1 MGSQLNNCVVTKPV
15 LFNCIKRHL
24 KFIKHK
30 IFSIESNEDFQKLLD
45 DIITLGNSVMDLYCG
60 ELIPQQVSSEI
71 IDLLTETGK
80 LSLTEFVKWINGN
93 DKKYRLFTLSDKSIW
108 TLRIANNK
116 ERYIHIHPGR
126 YSPLSIR
133 VKSVT
138 LKTIIAAA
146 AYQLLYQQNKFDI
159 NLINKI
165 RMDYLHEPPLKN
177 IYPNGGIDKLYS
189 IITK

>member
-1 MGSQLNNCVVTKPV
+1 VGSQLSNCVVTEPV
-15 LFNCIKRHL
+15 LFNCIKHHL

-30 IFSIESNEDFQKLLD
+30 IFSIESNEDFQKLLNE
-45 DIITLGNSVMDLYCG
+45 IITLGNSVMDLYCG
-60 ELIPQQVSSEI
+60 ELIPQQISSEI
-71 IDLLTETGK
+71 IDLLSETGK
-80 LSLTEFVKWINGN
+80 LNLDEFVKWINGN
-93 DKKYRLFTLSDKSIW
+93 DKKYRLFILSDKSIW

-133 VKSVT
+133 VKAVT
-138 LKTIIAAA
+138 LKTIIAAV
-146 AYQLLYQQNKFDI
+146 AYQMLYGQNKFDI

-165 RMDYLHEPPLKN
+165 RMNYLNEPPLKN
-177 IYPNGGIDKLYS
+177 VYPNGGIDKLYS